1 MQAGALA
8 NNPMND
14 QPTPSDAGQPI
25 FRDSSTQGLA
35 AQTGERVKGI
45 IEAAERTAAA
55 IVADAEAQ
63 ARKQLAQARVQAE
76 RVAARRSE
84 EIAAL
89 TDDLISRTEA
99 VRRQSDELLQLLDE
113 AQRRI
118 GGVAQGPLDAV
129 PPAPNW
135 AAQDEEPTGGPA
147 AGGQPAQHLR
157 AVEPQR
163 GQGTQGSSSFDGARL
178 LATQMA
184 VAGSGRAEIDRRL
197 RNEFGIEDTGP
208 MLDAILGE
216 EE

>member
-1 MQAGALA
+1 
-8 NNPMND
+8 MND
-14 QPTPSDAGQPI
+14 QPTPSDAGQPT

-89 TDDLISRTEA
+89 TGDLISRTEA

-118 GGVAQGPLDAV
+118 GGVAQVPLDTV
-129 PPAPNW
+129 PPASERP
-135 AAQDEEPTGGPA
+135 AQSEEAPRSAGEQPT
-147 AGGQPAQHLR
+147 QHLR
-157 AVEPQR
+157 AVEPQP
-163 GQGTQGSSSFDGARL
+163 GQGTQSNSPFDGARL

-184 VAGSGRAEIDRRL
+184 VAGSGRAEIDSRL
-197 RNEFGIEDTGP
+197 RNEFGIEDPGP

>member
-1 MQAGALA
+1 
-8 NNPMND
+8 MND

-25 FRDSSTQGLA
+25 FRDSTTQGLA
-35 AQTGERVKGI
+35 AQMGERVKGI

-55 IVADAEAQ
+55 IVAEAEAQ
-63 ARKQLAQARVQAE
+63 ARKQLAQARVAAE
-76 RVAARRSE
+76 RVAAQRSE

-89 TDDLISRTEA
+89 TGDLISRTEA

-118 GGVAQGPLDAV
+118 GGVAQSPIDAV

-135 AAQDEEPTGGPA
+135 SAQGEEPTSSA
-147 AGGQPAQHLR
+147 EDQPAQHLR
-157 AVEPQR
+157 AVEPPP
-163 GQGTQGSSSFDGARL
+163 GQGMQGNSSFDGARL

-184 VAGSGRAEIDRRL
+184 VAGSGRAEIDSRL

>member
-1 MQAGALA
+1 
-8 NNPMND
+8 MND

-25 FRDSSTQGLA
+25 FRDSTQGLA

-89 TDDLISRTEA
+89 TGDLISRTEA

-118 GGVAQGPLDAV
+118 GGVAQAPPDAV

-135 AAQDEEPTGGPA
+135 PAQSEEPTEGPA
-147 AGGQPAQHLR
+147 AGEQPAQHLR
-157 AVEPQR
+157 AVESQP
-163 GQGTQGSSSFDGARL
+163 GQGMQGNSSFDGARL

-184 VAGSGRAEIDRRL
+184 VAGSGRAEIDSRL

>member
-1 MQAGALA
+1 MQA
-8 NNPMND
+8 
-14 QPTPSDAGQPI
+14 
-25 FRDSSTQGLA
+25 
-35 AQTGERVKGI
+35 GERVKGI

-63 ARKQLAQARVQAE
+63 ARKQLAQARIQAE

-89 TDDLISRTEA
+89 TDDLINRTEA
-99 VRRQSDELLQLLDE
+99 VRRQSDELLRLLDE
-113 AQRRI
+113 SQRRL
-118 GGVAQGPLDAV
+118 GGVVQIPLDADTPASE
-129 PPAPNW
+129 PPAQGGGVWPNEGQG
-135 AAQDEEPTGGPA
+135 AESVGGGAEQPT
-147 AGGQPAQHLR
+147 QHLR
-157 AVEPQR
+157 AVEPQP
-163 GQGTQGSSSFDGARL
+163 GQGMPGRHPSDGARL

-197 RNEFGIEDTGP
+197 RNEFGIEDTRA

>member
-1 MQAGALA
+1 MT
-8 NNPMND
+8 D
-14 QPTPSDAGQPI
+14 QPTPSDAGQPT
-25 FRDSSTQGLA
+25 FGDAPGQGLA
-35 AQTGERVKGI
+35 AQAGERVKGI

-99 VRRQSDELLQLLDE
+99 VRRQSDELLRLLDE
-113 AQRRI
+113 SQRRL
-118 GGVAQGPLDAV
+118 GGMVQVPLDAGIPASE
-129 PPAPNW
+129 PPV
-135 AAQDEEPTGGPA
+135 QGGGGPSEGHG
-147 AGGQPAQHLR
+147 AGGAEGGEQPAQRLR
-157 AVEPQR
+157 AVETQP
-163 GQGTQGSSSFDGARL
+163 GQGMPGRHPSDGARL

-184 VAGSGRAEIDRRL
+184 VAGSGRAEIDSRL
-197 RNEFGIEDTGP
+197 RNEFGIEDTRP